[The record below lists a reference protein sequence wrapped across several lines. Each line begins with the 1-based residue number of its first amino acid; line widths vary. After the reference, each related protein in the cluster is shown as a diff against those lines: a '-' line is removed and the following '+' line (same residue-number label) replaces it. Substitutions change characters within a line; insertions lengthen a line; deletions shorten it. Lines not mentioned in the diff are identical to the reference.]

1 MAVFNARHDL
11 PLGGPVAFELVGD
24 HQPGRPNMLLQQL
37 TKQALGRLLVAPAL
51 HHNLQHEP
59 VLVDGA
65 PQVMLLA
72 SMVITTSS
80 RCHFFVATRQPP
92 VDASGDLTAEFQS
105 PLAHGFMADDDAA
118 GARRRLEKSYLPPCE
133 SEKSS
138 KL

>member
-24 HQPGRPNMLLQQL
+24 HQPGRPTMLLQQL

-80 RCHFFVATRQPP
+80 RCHF
-92 VDASGDLTAEFQS
+92 SS
-105 PLAHGFMADDDAA
+105 PRGSH
-118 GARRRLEKSYLPPCE
+118 R
-133 SEKSS
+133 
-138 KL
+138 